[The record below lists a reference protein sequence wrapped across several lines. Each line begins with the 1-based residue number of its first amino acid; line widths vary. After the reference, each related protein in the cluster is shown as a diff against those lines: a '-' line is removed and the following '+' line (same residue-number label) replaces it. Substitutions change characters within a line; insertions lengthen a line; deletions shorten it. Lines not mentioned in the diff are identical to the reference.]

1 MNCFKRLLKQN
12 NGGNL
17 FSYILVVKRSRKQM
31 AKPDAVNSSNSRPA
45 TQNGTEAAVLS
56 VFEMTKGS
64 VMLKAKR
71 HVSGCT
77 NRALT

>member
-1 MNCFKRLLKQN
+1 M
-12 NGGNL
+12 
-17 FSYILVVKRSRKQM
+17 VKRSRKQM
-31 AKPDAVNSSNSRPA
+31 AKPDAVNSSCGNSRPA
-45 TQNGTEAAVLS
+45 AQTGTEAAVLS

-77 NRALT
+77 NRALI